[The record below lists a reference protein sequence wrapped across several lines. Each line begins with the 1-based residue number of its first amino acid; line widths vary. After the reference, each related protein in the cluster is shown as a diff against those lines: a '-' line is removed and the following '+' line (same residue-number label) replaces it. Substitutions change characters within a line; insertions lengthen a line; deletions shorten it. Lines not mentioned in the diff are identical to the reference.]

1 MNRIAKFLAAA
12 VTVMLLVCMAASA
25 MADVV
30 FAFEK
35 ASYEVNAG
43 KSLKLQPILQDAEVP
58 KGAKY
63 VWSTSDKNIATVSSG
78 TAGARTAVW

>member
-1 MNRIAKFLAAA
+1 MNRIAKFLVAA
-12 VTVMLLVCMAASA
+12 VTVMLLVCMVASA
-25 MADVV
+25 IADVV
-30 FAFEK
+30 FAFK
-35 ASYEVNAG
+35 KTSYEVYVG
-43 KSLKLQPILQDAEVP
+43 KTLKLQPILQGAEAP